1 MGALLAG
8 LDWVKEHGA
17 IFQLVVNGDSKLTID
32 FFNRSARPS
41 NTELF
46 LGLKEGQKKLHGM
59 KTAFRHIPRAENQLA
74 DWLTRVAR
82 THQISLDL
90 TTICHSY
97 LPS

>member
-8 LDWVKEHGA
+8 LDWVKAHGA

-46 LGLKEGQKKLHGM
+46 LGLKEG
-59 KTAFRHIPRAENQLA
+59 
-74 DWLTRVAR
+74 
-82 THQISLDL
+82 
-90 TTICHSY
+90 
-97 LPS
+97 